1 MIFKVLEYMPKL
13 TVTELKAQ
21 VDTNEALSAER
32 WKETILRINK
42 RIEHIMIGT
51 AGATIMLLIGIIFK

>member
-1 MIFKVLEYMPKL
+1 MIGRLLEYMPKL

-21 VDTNEALSAER
+21 IDTAEALSAER
-32 WKETILRINK
+32 WKETILRIK

-51 AGATIMLLIGIIFK
+51 AGATIMLLIGIILK